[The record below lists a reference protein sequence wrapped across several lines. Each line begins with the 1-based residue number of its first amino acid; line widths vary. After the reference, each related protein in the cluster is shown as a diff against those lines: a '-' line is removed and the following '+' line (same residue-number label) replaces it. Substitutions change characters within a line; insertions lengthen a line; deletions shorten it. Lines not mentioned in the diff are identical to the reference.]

1 MWCAL
6 WMGKLNQIQ
15 QKNEKMAGGSLL
27 GEQSCHIFWKGHM
40 KFHGF
45 LRNRMRKGESIR
57 MQRYPVDF
65 RKIRMVEI
73 IS

>member
-1 MWCAL
+1 
-6 WMGKLNQIQ
+6 MGKLNQIQ

-40 KFHGF
+40 KFHRL
-45 LRNRMRKGESIR
+45 LRDRMRKGEGIGVK
-57 MQRYPVDF
+57 RYPVNL
-65 RKIRMVEI
+65 RKIGMVEI